1 MSDMAHSVSD
11 TVALNVLADCILKF
25 LNAHHLIFPSAAK
38 DRKKNLL
45 IAAYSFINIM
55 SIQLPSL
62 TVI

>member
-11 TVALNVLADCILKF
+11 TVVLNVLADCILNF
-25 LNAHHLIFPSAAK
+25 LNVHHLIFPADTK
-38 DRKKNLL
+38 DRKKNSL